1 MICAQLGW
9 QESVF
14 YLVILKAISN
24 YGAGKQKGL
33 LPPAKDL

>member
-1 MICAQLGW
+1 MNYSQLGW
-9 QESVF
+9 QEQGF

-24 YGAGKQKGL
+24 YGADKQKGL

>member
-1 MICAQLGW
+1 MIYSQLGW
-9 QESVF
+9 QERAF
-14 YLVILKAISN
+14 YLVILKAILN